1 MSGLDLHPMAR
12 LTDSEGKRLDAIIK
26 AVGSRL
32 DKELRRNGEEPD
44 ESDIFESAL
53 AAVVAYVDARTVD
66 DITGAVAKAKPGPAR
81 RPSVEVRTAPVPKA
95 KCPRIPVGTKRAR
108 HE

>member
-53 AAVVAYVDARTVD
+53 AAVVAYVDARA
-66 DITGAVAKAKPGPAR
+66 AVAKAKPGPAR
-81 RPSVEVRTAPVPKA
+81 GPSVEVRTAPVPKA